1 MSPQSTKRHCIIW
14 EMAAITLLVF
24 IATYAIIGRVLDVSL
39 TKEIVM
45 SIGATFSVMW
55 CIWVVRTFRSIMNWW
70 IHMHQQLEAV
80 TGLLHETKKDLS
92 EIKSNIK

>member
-1 MSPQSTKRHCIIW
+1 MSPKSTKRHCIVW

-24 IATYAIIGRVLDVSL
+24 VATFAIVGRVLDVSL
-39 TKEIVM
+39 TKELVM

-55 CIWVVRTFRSIMNWW
+55 CIWVVRTFRNIMNWW
-70 IHMHQQLEAV
+70 IYMHHQIETVSA
-80 TGLLHETKKDLS
+80 LLHDTKKDLS